1 MLRTWLSSLLRP
13 HGAGF
18 FLLPPAHLSPLA
30 LRPVRGQ
37 CWLFA
42 GFGPVA
48 TTFGG
53 AEVERVGG
61 RCVIGA
67 KRVGNWRRGGVGAAE
82 KPVEISGGFGGW
94 A

>member
-18 FLLPPAHLSPLA
+18 FLLPPAHLSPFA

-37 CWLFA
+37 RRFFA

-48 TTFGG
+48 ATFGG

-61 RCVIGA
+61 RCVMGDR
-67 KRVGNWRRGGVGAAE
+67 RVGGWRRGAVGV
-82 KPVEISGGFGGW
+82 VERE
-94 A
+94 AR